1 MRERTEISAVCFD
14 FDGTLGM
21 TGEELKNALK
31 HTIEHLDLD
40 CPDFDNVYRIG
51 PSLQDMS
58 AKLFPEKTAEALSEI
73 QRVFRG
79 FYDNSDM
86 KKSPPYPW
94 CEEILREFLKRGK
107 KLYIVTNKRI
117 KPLQT
122 ILRNFGFG
130 EFFSGIFSPDICP
143 HCEVLTKTELLQMA
157 ITIANRPAGNVLM
170 VGDTDVDI
178 NAAHAVKCRSC
189 GVLWGYGDINSLK
202 KSSPDILVGE
212 IDFFSE
218 FDKKFI

>member
-1 MRERTEISAVCFD
+1 MRERTGISAVCFD

-21 TGEELKNALK
+21 TGEELKNAWK
-31 HTIEHLDLD
+31 QTIAYLNLN
-40 CPDFDNVYRIG
+40 CPDFDTVYRIG

-58 AKLFPEKTAEALSEI
+58 AKLFPDKTAEELSEI

-94 CEEILREFLKRGK
+94 CETVLQEFIRRGK
-107 KLYIVTNKRI
+107 KLYIVTNKRV
-117 KPLQT
+117 KPLRT
-122 ILRNFGFG
+122 ILRNFGFE

-143 HCEVLTKTELLQMA
+143 RCEVLTKTELLQLA
-157 ITIANRPAGNVLM
+157 INVSNCPAGNVLM

-178 NAAHAVKCRSC
+178 NAAHAVNCRSC

-202 KSSPDILVGE
+202 KSSPDILAGE
-212 IDFFSE
+212 IDFFLK
-218 FDKKFI
+218 FDEKFI